1 MYYLNDKHPK
11 YEYCLYTRVNN
22 AMPYIENK
30 FSSIDD
36 VYRYISEIEKR
47 HNHYG
52 QIFYIDNDFYNNSYS
67 ISTGGFYYKFLRRP
81 VEDWEEFTK
90 NEVFEIAA

>member
-11 YEYCLYTRVNN
+11 YEYALYVRVNQ
-22 AMPYIENK
+22 AMPYIVNK

-36 VYRYISEIEKR
+36 VYRYIPEIEKR

-52 QIFYIDNDFYNNSYS
+52 QIFYIDNDFYKNSYN
-67 ISTGGFYYKFLRRP
+67 ISAGGTYYKFLRRP
-81 VEDWEEFTK
+81 VADWQEFSK
-90 NEVFEIAA
+90 NEIFEMVA